1 MKLDIF
7 IHNQQ
12 KLHCLFWHQPEA
24 ISMSDK
30 VIVLTKRP
38 ATIKNI
44 HNIEFDIKERTP
56 LNCRESPQFSKYF
69 NLMWKELGN
78 HEHK

>member
-1 MKLDIF
+1 
-7 IHNQQ
+7 
-12 KLHCLFWHQPEA
+12 
-24 ISMSDK
+24 MSDK